1 MNFQAELE
9 KIGLTEEQY
18 QNCLDDI
25 ADKLNG
31 IQDIE
36 WEEIKDKYNLPWAKD
51 VLRKSSGTLFG
62 GHAVYEWMKKNR
74 PTDNDEISERLREI
88 KREKQKLSDERAA
101 MNKKCRES
109 ARAEEN
115 LAMFEEALKESG
127 KVIFETH
134 SIPSKFGN
142 KDIIA
147 CVSDVHLGLDTN
159 NSFGIYNAEVAQERL
174 GKYLNEIV
182 DIGFGCENLYI
193 VLLGDLISGNIHVT
207 TQLENREN
215 AVQQVQKISEL
226 LSSFTYEL
234 SNSFRKVYVA
244 SVGGNHSRIG
254 EKQDVLRTERL
265 DDLVPWYMKAKLS
278 HIDNI
283 EILENK
289 IDPTIGEIEIRGHKY
304 LLCHGDFDK
313 YSEAGVSKLVMM
325 LGYKPTAVF
334 YGHLHHCS
342 YDDIAGVKIIRS
354 GTFANTNDDY
364 TISKRISGTPSQM
377 VCIVDDKG
385 VRACYPVDL
394 S

>member
-31 IQDIE
+31 LQDIE
-36 WEEIKDKYNLPWAKD
+36 WEEIKDKYNLPWARD

-62 GHAVYEWMKKNR
+62 GYAVYEWMKKNH
-74 PTDNDEISERLREI
+74 PVDNDEISDRLREI

-101 MNKKCRES
+101 MNKKCREA
-109 ARAEEN
+109 ARAEAN
-115 LAMFEEALKESG
+115 LAMFEDALKESG
-127 KVIFETH
+127 KISFNSH
-134 SIPSKFGN
+134 SIPMVSSN

-159 NSFGIYNAEVAQERL
+159 NSFGIYNSDVTKERL
-174 GKYLNEIV
+174 EKYLNEII
-182 DIGFGCENLYI
+182 DIGNGCENLYI

-215 AVQQVQKISEL
+215 AVQQVQKVSEL

-234 SNSFRKVYVA
+234 SKYFKKVYVA

-278 HIDNI
+278 HLDNI
-283 EILENK
+283 EIIDNE

-304 LLCHGDFDK
+304 LLIHGDFDK
-313 YSEAGVSKLVMM
+313 YSESGVSKLVMM

-364 TISKRISGTPSQM
+364 TISKRISGAPSQM

-394 S
+394 N